1 MIPLSL
7 NSQPYGEVQN
17 GALYGPGANGVLD
30 AAGMQGFAQAG
41 KNHKRRVNEAMR
53 LYCDA
58 IQGKVDPLML
68 REAIHP
74 RTPDIVNEL
83 AQRYPGIYGDPGG
96 RMVGLRETMSVTDYQ
111 ALYVDVLDRL
121 YYGYYNDYPIT
132 NMGLVRQHTLRDFR
146 LVSRYLLDGIVGP
159 VTAVDPAAPPQQRAL
174 SGPVPQDGAT
184 YPTTNTAP
192 IQYQPLLY
200 HVMASINWRA
210 FVNDD
215 LGIFKDVAKRL
226 AMSMRMSLAKFIT
239 TFYTDS
245 NGPNATL
252 YKAGYNNIIN
262 QANGASVNNPPL
274 GAQGLM
280 DAMKVLARQKDSAGN
295 PILVT
300 GRLKLWF
307 GPSLIAVANNLQK
320 SIDLQVA
327 VEGGSQNAQGFP
339 TQFLRTNPDW
349 LMSNIDLVLDPWIP
363 IVCTTT
369 GVQNTM
375 WGLTVDPESVD
386 RPATEIGLLQGF
398 ETAQLFSRVP
408 NTQRMGGGVDAMMGD
423 FNSLDQ
429 DIKAMQVWGGTNIDG
444 RTTVASTGQSV

>member
-1 MIPLSL
+1 MTPINPEIT
-7 NSQPYGEVQN
+7 NYGDIE
-17 GALYGPGANGVLD
+17 GGRLYGPGPGGIAD
-30 AAGMQGFAQAG
+30 APAAQGFMRAG
-41 KNHKRRVNEAMR
+41 QNHRRRVNEAMR

-58 IQGKVDPLML
+58 IVGKVDPLML
-68 REAIHP
+68 REAINP
-74 RTPDIVNEL
+74 RTPYIVNEL
-83 AQRYPGIYGDPGG
+83 ARRYPGIYGDPGG
-96 RMVGLRETMSVTDYQ
+96 RYLGLRETMSVTDYQ

-132 NMGLVRQHTLRDFR
+132 NMGLVRKHTLRDFR
-146 LVSRYLLDGIVGP
+146 QVSRFLLDGIVGP

-184 YPTTNTAP
+184 YPTTNNAP

-215 LGIFKDVAKRL
+215 LGIFKAVAWRL

-239 TFYTDS
+239 GFYAQASGLNT
-245 NGPNATL
+245 TL
-252 YKAGYNNIIN
+252 YSSGYNNIIN
-262 QANGASVNNPPL
+262 VANGASVNNPPL

-280 DAMKVLARQKDSAGN
+280 DAMKVLAKQKDSAGN

-307 GPSLIAVANNLQK
+307 GPSLIAVANNLLK

-363 IVCTTT
+363 LVCTTA

-375 WGLTVDPESVD
+375 WGLTVDPESVE
-386 RPATEIGLLQGF
+386 RPATELGLLAGF
-398 ETAQLFSRVP
+398 EEAQLFSKVP
-408 NTQRMGGGVDAMMGD
+408 NTQRMGGGTDAMMGD
-423 FNSLDQ
+423 FNTLDQ

-444 RTTVASTGQSV
+444 RTTCASTGQSV

>member
-1 MIPLSL
+1 
-7 NSQPYGEVQN
+7 
-17 GALYGPGANGVLD
+17 
-30 AAGMQGFAQAG
+30 
-41 KNHKRRVNEAMR
+41 
-53 LYCDA
+53 
-58 IQGKVDPLML
+58 
-68 REAIHP
+68 
-74 RTPDIVNEL
+74 
-83 AQRYPGIYGDPGG
+83 
-96 RMVGLRETMSVTDYQ
+96 
-111 ALYVDVLDRL
+111 
-121 YYGYYNDYPIT
+121 
-132 NMGLVRQHTLRDFR
+132 MGLVRQHTLRDFR
-146 LVSRYLLDGIVGP
+146 LVSRDLLDGIVGP

-239 TFYTDS
+239 TFYTDA

-280 DAMKVLARQKDSAGN
+280 DAMKVLAKQKDSAGN

-398 ETAQLFSRVP
+398 ETAQLFSKVP
-408 NTQRMGGGVDAMMGD
+408 NTQRMGGGVDAMIGE